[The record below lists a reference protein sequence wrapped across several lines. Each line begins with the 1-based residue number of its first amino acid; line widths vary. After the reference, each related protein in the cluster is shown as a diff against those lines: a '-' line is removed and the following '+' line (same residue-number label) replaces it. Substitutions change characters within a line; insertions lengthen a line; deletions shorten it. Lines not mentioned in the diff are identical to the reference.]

1 MGTETAGLSRE
12 SLAVPL
18 GKEKRRLGETAFQAL
33 TAVQLNGAL
42 AAPVEGGWAAK
53 GGVCGE
59 VPPVSSLSLGHTLFQ
74 RRHWWRC
81 QEPCVP
87 SDPAKGSAGDS
98 FLSQDS
104 QDNLCAHSFSV
115 LRKVLSK

>member
-1 MGTETAGLSRE
+1 MGLSSE
-12 SLAVPL
+12 SHAVPR

-33 TAVQLNGAL
+33 TTVQSNGAL
-42 AAPVEGGWAAK
+42 AAPVEGAGGAAK

-59 VPPVSSLSLGHTLFQ
+59 VPPVCSLSLGHTLFQ

-87 SDPAKGSAGDS
+87 SDPAKGSA
-98 FLSQDS
+98 
-104 QDNLCAHSFSV
+104 
-115 LRKVLSK
+115 